1 MFEKSGNVYR
11 TQNVPKLLCRVKWF
25 GHGNGDSGHIY
36 ICRRGYIDLQTV
48 LDHIV
53 GSIYRFWP
61 KTRWWQSLV

>member
-36 ICRRGYIDLQTV
+36 IYIYAV
-48 LDHIV
+48 EAI
-53 GSIYRFWP
+53 
-61 KTRWWQSLV
+61 

>member
-36 ICRRGYIDLQTV
+36 IYMPSRL
-48 LDHIV
+48 
-53 GSIYRFWP
+53 YRFAN
-61 KTRWWQSLV
+61 SA